1 MKIAVIDG
9 QGGGLGK
16 AIVEKIRSQLRGEI
30 EIIALGTNSLATS
43 TMIKAGAHS
52 GATGENAIQVM
63 SKKVDV
69 IVGPMAILVANAMMG
84 EITAG
89 MAEAVADSQ
98 AIKMILPMN
107 RCGVFIAGI
116 KELNMS
122 EMIELIIKE
131 LNRMLD

>member
-52 GATGENAIQVM
+52 GATGENAIRVM